1 MKINLTLSTVLL
13 LSSIALVQCKKD
25 DNKTTPAVTGKD
37 PNTAEKVSVDRFS
50 SAAGHLQVRDATN
63 GLPAANA
70 PVNFDVAPFIT
81 KGLSPSGQP
90 VEYYNFDVQPAAPA
104 PIYVLF
110 KKGSSTPVQG
120 QLNIIDKI
128 PGETGYND
136 FWLINK
142 VEVPDDYVT
151 NSITSLSEIQSKGYS
166 ITPTNMIV
174 NCPVV
179 PDGSTAT
186 KRIGSSTSGIIRGW
200 YKGKVVSY
208 FTFDEKAL
216 TTTSNG
222 QVPTAPIYVT
232 FNINPDQANGG
243 PGSGFKTEMGSAQT
257 HNVVSTLP
265 ADGGYSPLWSVDVY
279 DNMDF
284 GSVHNF
290 STVQSAKILA
300 QGVALVNCP
309 IVTQ

>member
-1 MKINLTLSTVLL
+1 MKVNVTLSTLL
-13 LSSIALVQCKKD
+13 LVSSIALVQCKKD

-70 PVNFDVAPFIT
+70 PVNFDMAPFIT

-90 VEYYNFDVQPAAPA
+90 VEYYNFDVQPTAPA

-110 KKGSSTPVQG
+110 KKGSSTPIQG

-128 PGETGYND
+128 PGEAGYND

-142 VEVPDDYVT
+142 VEVPDDYIT
-151 NSITSLSEIQSKGYS
+151 NGITSFSEIQSKGYS

-186 KRIGSSTSGIIRGW
+186 KRVGGGSASIIRGW
-200 YKGKVVSY
+200 YKGKVVTY
-208 FTFDEKAL
+208 FSFEEKAL

-222 QVPTAPIYVT
+222 MVPESPIYVT
-232 FNINPDQANGG
+232 FNINPDQTNGG
-243 PGSGFKTEMGSAQT
+243 PASGFKTEMGSAQT
-257 HNVVSTLP
+257 HNVVTTLP
-265 ADGGYSPLWSVDVY
+265 ADGGYSPLWSVNVY
-279 DNMDF
+279 DNIDF
-284 GSVHNF
+284 DTVRNF

-300 QGVALVNCP
+300 QRVALVNCP
-309 IVTQ
+309 IVSQ

>member
-1 MKINLTLSTVLL
+1 MKINLTLSTLL
-13 LSSIALVQCKKD
+13 LVSSIVLVQCKKD
-25 DNKTTPAVTGKD
+25 DNKITPAVTGKD
-37 PNTAEKVSVDRFS
+37 PNTAEKVSIDRFS
-50 SAAGHLQVRDATN
+50 SAAGHLQVRDASN
-63 GLPAANA
+63 GLPTANA

-90 VEYYNFDVQPAAPA
+90 VEYYNFDVQSTAPA

-128 PGETGYND
+128 PGEAGYND

-151 NSITSLSEIQSKGYS
+151 NSITSLGEIQSKGYS
-166 ITPTNMIV
+166 VTPTNMIV

-186 KRIGSSTSGIIRGW
+186 KRVGGGSASIIRGW
-200 YKGKVVSY
+200 YKGKVVTY
-208 FTFDEKAL
+208 FSFEEKAL
-216 TTTSNG
+216 TTTGNG
-222 QVPTAPIYVT
+222 MVPTSPIYVT
-232 FNINPDQANGG
+232 FNVNPDQTNGG
-243 PGSGFKTEMGSAQT
+243 PASGFKTEMGNMQT
-257 HNVVSTLP
+257 HNVVATLP
-265 ADGGYSPLWSVDVY
+265 ADGGYSPLWSVNVY

-284 GSVHNF
+284 SKVNNF

-309 IVTQ
+309 IVSQ

>member
-1 MKINLTLSTVLL
+1 MKVNVTLSTLL
-13 LSSIALVQCKKD
+13 LVSSIALVQCKKD

-70 PVNFDVAPFIT
+70 PVNFDMAPFIT

-90 VEYYNFDVQPAAPA
+90 VEYYNFDVQPTAPA

-110 KKGSSTPVQG
+110 QKGSSTPIQG

-128 PGETGYND
+128 PGEAGYND

-142 VEVPDDYVT
+142 VEVPDDYIT
-151 NSITSLSEIQSKGYS
+151 NSITSFSEIQSKGYS

-186 KRIGSSTSGIIRGW
+186 KRVGGGSASIIRGW
-200 YKGKVVSY
+200 YKGKVVTY
-208 FTFDEKAL
+208 FSFEEKAL

-222 QVPTAPIYVT
+222 MVPESPIYVT
-232 FNINPDQANGG
+232 FNINPDQTNGG
-243 PGSGFKTEMGSAQT
+243 PASGFKTEMGSAQT
-257 HNVVSTLP
+257 HNVVTTLP
-265 ADGGYSPLWSVDVY
+265 ADGGYSPLWSVNVY
-279 DNMDF
+279 DNIDF
-284 GSVHNF
+284 DTVRNF

-300 QGVALVNCP
+300 QRVALVNCP
-309 IVTQ
+309 IVSQ